1 MALDIRLT
9 LRDYSHTL
17 QAYIVELI
25 KVICKKAGENTTA
38 VMPGYTHLQR
48 AQPITFGHALMAYA
62 SMLLRD
68 LQRFEDATARMDAQ
82 CPLGSGALAG
92 TTYPLDRQFTA
103 EKLGFAAPCAN
114 SLDGVSDRDFCIELA
129 NAISICMMHLS
140 RLSEEIILWCSWEF
154 KFIELDDAFTT
165 GSSIM
170 PQKKNPDVTELIR
183 GKTGR
188 VYGDLNT
195 LLVMMKGIPLAYN
208 KDMQEDKE
216 AIFDAVDTLELCL
229 KTVTPMLDTM
239 KTLPANMRRAAAKGF
254 INATD
259 CADYLTKKG
268 MPFRDA
274 YKLTGCMVSDCI
286 AKDKTLEELTLDE
299 FKGYSALFE
308 NDIYDAIDLVK
319 CCEGPHQLRWPQRSQ
334 REEPDR
340 TGKRT
345 AGCVGGK
352 ERMSVKVFI
361 DGSSGTTGL
370 RIADRLAQRPEIE
383 LLSISAEGRKDVNE
397 RAKVINSA
405 DLAFLCLPDA
415 ASKEVMPLL
424 RPDVKVLDTSTA
436 FRTDAAWDYG
446 FPELAGQKE
455 KIKNSCRVA
464 VPGCYASG
472 FISIARPLVELGLA
486 PADYPFS
493 CTGISGYSG
502 GGKKMIAEYES
513 ADRPAHS
520 KLDAPKSYGLGL
532 AHKHLPEMQ
541 KISGLAH
548 TPMFVPVVCD
558 YYCGM
563 QVLVPLDLTLAG
575 STAEQ
580 VAEGIAAYYKDA
592 ATVKVHALNEAL
604 PENGLYSN
612 AMAGT
617 DRMELYMTV
626 NAAGDQM
633 MLVSLFDNLGKGS
646 SGAAVQC
653 MNLMLGL
660 EETEG
665 LE

>member
-1 MALDIRLT
+1 
-9 LRDYSHTL
+9 
-17 QAYIVELI
+17 
-25 KVICKKAGENTTA
+25 
-38 VMPGYTHLQR
+38 
-48 AQPITFGHALMAYA
+48 
-62 SMLLRD
+62 
-68 LQRFEDATARMDAQ
+68 
-82 CPLGSGALAG
+82 
-92 TTYPLDRQFTA
+92 
-103 EKLGFAAPCAN
+103 
-114 SLDGVSDRDFCIELA
+114 
-129 NAISICMMHLS
+129 
-140 RLSEEIILWCSWEF
+140 
-154 KFIELDDAFTT
+154 
-165 GSSIM
+165 
-170 PQKKNPDVTELIR
+170 
-183 GKTGR
+183 
-188 VYGDLNT
+188 
-195 LLVMMKGIPLAYN
+195 
-208 KDMQEDKE
+208 
-216 AIFDAVDTLELCL
+216 
-229 KTVTPMLDTM
+229 
-239 KTLPANMRRAAAKGF
+239 
-254 INATD
+254 
-259 CADYLTKKG
+259 
-268 MPFRDA
+268 
-274 YKLTGCMVSDCI
+274 
-286 AKDKTLEELTLDE
+286 
-299 FKGYSALFE
+299 
-308 NDIYDAIDLVK
+308 
-319 CCEGPHQLRWPQRSQ
+319 
-334 REEPDR
+334 
-340 TGKRT
+340 
-345 AGCVGGK
+345 
-352 ERMSVKVFI
+352 MSVKVFI

-415 ASKEVMPLL
+415 ASKEVVPLL

-532 AHKHLPEMQ
+532 AY
-541 KISGLAH
+541 

-617 DRMELYMTV
+617 DRMELYLTV

-660 EETEG
+660 EETKG